1 MGVSSR
7 AAGKIDAGGVA
18 GMTWQRART
27 RSEERAAR
35 QLEAAE
41 REAEAAAARYRALKE
56 AASTPV
62 PADAVWRP
70 LPTWQQM
77 LLLVVGGG
85 ILTGLAIMWLLATA
99 FLGPL
104 SLLALPTAAG
114 IAAGLIAWRRRHPRP
129 AAPLRR
135 PLVADLVRAAQEM
148 HEAEARLER
157 LRQECR

>member
-104 SLLALPTAAG
+104 SLLALPAAAG
-114 IAAGLIAWRRRHPRP
+114 IP
-129 AAPLRR
+129 AAPPARGGPGARR
-135 PLVADLVRAAQEM
+135 PGDARGRG
-148 HEAEARLER
+148 EARTAAPGVSVTGGTGR
-157 LRQECR
+157 PPDTMS